1 MCRNSAHNKMS
12 ELLNRNTDPLFE
24 KMEKIFAERDAEYKK
39 MEERN
44 RMREEAVKEKEN
56 SLKKQEEQ
64 FSSRESN
71 IRQQE
76 KEIEEKMQM
85 LEERQRETQEM
96 EKYLQKKRL
105 ELEADEQQ
113 SLLDTSI
120 LREEIR
126 NEKLKQ
132 QRLSRELEDKLA
144 DLGYSSHNLAD
155 PAILEEKEQKIKEQ
169 AQEIQRL
176 SEEIEKWEDKAD
188 EWEEKESGFVAQID
202 TLNKEKAQLWKK
214 LMGIDDAAEESLA
227 EQEENISDEVKQ
239 PVEEKDSENEESAQE
254 VEAVE
259 VVSEE
264 ESEYAKEEENLKEAM
279 EMDGIDTPL
288 TAEGLYNYLQ
298 EQEVGGVIQLRHAKQ
313 GDMVNIAIS
322 QIVVTVVF
330 AEEGWFD
337 IKKSIGNNN
346 RKLRRLIRSWNS
358 SQNDLTFKY
367 DTSDNTV
374 TAEGDFDKD
383 QTAEEL
389 LRYLDRLLDTYFDTD
404 TGEEE

>member
-1 MCRNSAHNKMS
+1 MCRISAHNKMS

-24 KMEKIFAERDAEYKK
+24 KMEKIFKERDAEYKK

-44 RMREEAVKEKEN
+44 RVREEAVKEKEN

-64 FSSRESN
+64 FSSREAN
-71 IRQQE
+71 VRQQE

-85 LEERQRETQEM
+85 LEEKQRETQEM

-113 SLLDTSI
+113 SLLDNSI

-132 QRLSRELEDKLA
+132 QRLSRELEDKLT
-144 DLGYSSHNLAD
+144 DLGYSSDNFD
-155 PAILEEKEQKIKEQ
+155 PAVLEEKEQKIKEQ
-169 AQEIQRL
+169 EQEIQRL
-176 SEEIEKWEDKAD
+176 NEENEKWEDKAD

-214 LMGIDDAAEESLA
+214 LMGVEDESLP
-227 EQEENISDEVKQ
+227 EREEDVPDKTEE
-239 PVEEKDSENEESAQE
+239 PVEEVEE
-254 VEAVE
+254 VE
-259 VVSEE
+259 VVPEE
-264 ESEYAKEEENLKEAM
+264 ESVYAKEEENLKEAM
-279 EMDGIDTPL
+279 DTPL
-288 TAEGLYNYLQ
+288 TAEGFYNYLQ

-374 TAEGDFDKD
+374 TAEGDFNKY

-389 LRYLDRLLDTYFDTD
+389 LRYLDRLLDTYFDT
-404 TGEEE
+404 GEE

>member
-1 MCRNSAHNKMS
+1 MCRISAHNKMS

-24 KMEKIFAERDAEYKK
+24 KMEKIFKERDAEYKK

-44 RMREEAVKEKEN
+44 RVREEAVKEKEN

-64 FSSRESN
+64 FSSREAN
-71 IRQQE
+71 VRQQE

-85 LEERQRETQEM
+85 LEEKQRETQEM

-113 SLLDTSI
+113 SLLDNSI

-132 QRLSRELEDKLA
+132 QRLSRELEDKLT
-144 DLGYSSHNLAD
+144 DLGYSSDNFD
-155 PAILEEKEQKIKEQ
+155 PAVLEEKEQKIKDQ
-169 AQEIQRL
+169 AQEIQKFN
-176 SEEIEKWEDKAD
+176 EEIEKWKDKAD

-214 LMGIDDAAEESLA
+214 LMGVEDESLP
-227 EQEENISDEVKQ
+227 EREEDVPDKTEE
-239 PVEEKDSENEESAQE
+239 PVEEVEE
-254 VEAVE
+254 VE
-259 VVSEE
+259 VVPEV
-264 ESEYAKEEENLKEAM
+264 ESVYAKEEENLKEAI
-279 EMDGIDTPL
+279 EMDTPL
-288 TAEGLYNYLQ
+288 TAEGFYNYLQ

-313 GDMVNIAIS
+313 GDMVSIAIS

-374 TAEGDFDKD
+374 TAEGDFNKD

-389 LRYLDRLLDTYFDTD
+389 LRYLDRLLDTYFDT
-404 TGEEE
+404 GEE

>member
-1 MCRNSAHNKMS
+1 MCRISAHNKMS

-24 KMEKIFAERDAEYKK
+24 KMEKIFKERDAEYKK

-44 RMREEAVKEKEN
+44 RVREEAVKEKEN

-64 FSSRESN
+64 FSSREEN
-71 IRQQE
+71 VRQQE

-85 LEERQRETQEM
+85 LEEKQRETQEM

-113 SLLDTSI
+113 SLLDNSI

-132 QRLSRELEDKLA
+132 QRLSRELEDKLT
-144 DLGYSSHNLAD
+144 DLGYSSDNFD
-155 PAILEEKEQKIKEQ
+155 PAVLEEKEQKIKDQ
-169 AQEIQRL
+169 AQEIQKFN
-176 SEEIEKWEDKAD
+176 EEIEKWEDKAD

-214 LMGIDDAAEESLA
+214 LMGVEDESLP
-227 EQEENISDEVKQ
+227 EREEDVPDKTEE
-239 PVEEKDSENEESAQE
+239 PVEEVEE
-254 VEAVE
+254 VE
-259 VVSEE
+259 VVPEE
-264 ESEYAKEEENLKEAM
+264 ESVYAKEEENLKEAI
-279 EMDGIDTPL
+279 EMDTPL
-288 TAEGLYNYLQ
+288 TAEGFYNYLQ

-313 GDMVNIAIS
+313 GDMVSIAIS

-374 TAEGDFDKD
+374 TAEGDFNKD

-389 LRYLDRLLDTYFDTD
+389 LRYLDRLLDTYFDT
-404 TGEEE
+404 GEEE

>member
-1 MCRNSAHNKMS
+1 MCRISAHNKMS

-24 KMEKIFAERDAEYKK
+24 KMEKIFKERDAEYKK

-44 RMREEAVKEKEN
+44 RVREEAVKEKEN

-64 FSSRESN
+64 FSSREAN
-71 IRQQE
+71 VRQQE

-85 LEERQRETQEM
+85 LEEKQRETQEM

-113 SLLDTSI
+113 SLLDNSI

-132 QRLSRELEDKLA
+132 QRLSRELEDKLT
-144 DLGYSSHNLAD
+144 DLGYSSDNFD
-155 PAILEEKEQKIKEQ
+155 PAVLEEKEQKIKDQ
-169 AQEIQRL
+169 AQEIQKL
-176 SEEIEKWEDKAD
+176 KEEIEKWKDKAD

-214 LMGIDDAAEESLA
+214 LMGVEDESLP
-227 EQEENISDEVKQ
+227 EREEDVPDKTEE
-239 PVEEKDSENEESAQE
+239 PVEEVEE
-254 VEAVE
+254 VE
-259 VVSEE
+259 VVPEE
-264 ESEYAKEEENLKEAM
+264 ESVYAKEEENLKEAI
-279 EMDGIDTPL
+279 EMDTPL
-288 TAEGLYNYLQ
+288 TAEGFYNYLQ

-313 GDMVNIAIS
+313 GDMVSIAIS

-374 TAEGDFDKD
+374 TAEGDFNKD

-389 LRYLDRLLDTYFDTD
+389 LRYLDRLLDTYFDT
-404 TGEEE
+404 GEE

>member
-1 MCRNSAHNKMS
+1 MCRISAHNKMS

-24 KMEKIFAERDAEYKK
+24 KMEKIFKERDAEYKK

-44 RMREEAVKEKEN
+44 RVREEAVKEKEN

-64 FSSRESN
+64 FSSREAN
-71 IRQQE
+71 VRQKE

-85 LEERQRETQEM
+85 LEEKQRETQEM

-113 SLLDTSI
+113 SLLDNSI

-132 QRLSRELEDKLA
+132 QRLSRELEDKLT
-144 DLGYSSHNLAD
+144 DLGYSSDNFD
-155 PAILEEKEQKIKEQ
+155 PAVLEEKEQKIKDQ
-169 AQEIQRL
+169 AQEIQKFN
-176 SEEIEKWEDKAD
+176 EEIEKWKDKAD

-214 LMGIDDAAEESLA
+214 LMGVEDESLP
-227 EQEENISDEVKQ
+227 EREEDVPDKTEE
-239 PVEEKDSENEESAQE
+239 PVEEVEE
-254 VEAVE
+254 VE
-259 VVSEE
+259 VVPEE
-264 ESEYAKEEENLKEAM
+264 ESVYAKEEENLKEAI
-279 EMDGIDTPL
+279 EMDTPL
-288 TAEGLYNYLQ
+288 TAEGFYNYLQ

-313 GDMVNIAIS
+313 GDMVSIAIS

-374 TAEGDFDKD
+374 TAEGGFNKD

-389 LRYLDRLLDTYFDTD
+389 LRYLDRLLDTYFDT
-404 TGEEE
+404 GEEE

>member
-1 MCRNSAHNKMS
+1 MCRISAHNKMS

-24 KMEKIFAERDAEYKK
+24 KMEKIFKERDAEYKK

-44 RMREEAVKEKEN
+44 RVREEAVKEKEN

-64 FSSRESN
+64 FSSREAN
-71 IRQQE
+71 VRQKE

-85 LEERQRETQEM
+85 LEEKQRETQEM

-113 SLLDTSI
+113 SLLDNSI

-132 QRLSRELEDKLA
+132 QRLSRELEDKLT
-144 DLGYSSHNLAD
+144 DLGYSSDNFD
-155 PAILEEKEQKIKEQ
+155 PAVLEEKEQKIKDQ
-169 AQEIQRL
+169 AQEIQKFN
-176 SEEIEKWEDKAD
+176 EEIEKWKDKAD

-214 LMGIDDAAEESLA
+214 LMGVEDESLP
-227 EQEENISDEVKQ
+227 EREEDVPDKTEEPIEE
-239 PVEEKDSENEESAQE
+239 VEE
-254 VEAVE
+254 VE
-259 VVSEE
+259 VVPEE
-264 ESEYAKEEENLKEAM
+264 ESVYAKEEENLKEAI
-279 EMDGIDTPL
+279 EMDTPL
-288 TAEGLYNYLQ
+288 TAEGFYNYLQ

-313 GDMVNIAIS
+313 GDMVSIAIS

-374 TAEGDFDKD
+374 TAEGDFNKD

-389 LRYLDRLLDTYFDTD
+389 LRYLDRLLDTYFDT
-404 TGEEE
+404 GEEE

>member
-1 MCRNSAHNKMS
+1 MCRISAHDKMS

-64 FSSRESN
+64 FSSREAN
-71 IRQQE
+71 VRQQE
-76 KEIEEKMQM
+76 KEMEEKMQM
-85 LEERQRETQEM
+85 LEEKQRETQEM
-96 EKYLQKKRL
+96 EKHLQKKRL

-132 QRLSRELEDKLA
+132 QRLSRELEDKLT
-144 DLGYSSHNLAD
+144 DLGYSSDNLAD
-155 PAILEEKEQKIKEQ
+155 PAVLEEKEQKIKEQ
-169 AQEIQRL
+169 EQEIKHL
-176 SEEIEKWEDKAD
+176 SKEIEKWEEKAD

-214 LMGIDDAAEESLA
+214 LMGVDDAADESPA
-227 EQEENISDEVKQ
+227 GQEENISDEVER
-239 PVEEKDSENEESAQE
+239 PAEEKGSENEESSQE

-259 VVSEE
+259 VVPEE
-264 ESEYAKEEENLKEAM
+264 ESEYAKEEENLQEAM
-279 EMDGIDTPL
+279 EMDGMDTPL
-288 TAEGLYNYLQ
+288 TAEGFYNYLQ

-322 QIVVTVVF
+322 KIVVTVVF

-337 IKKSIGNNN
+337 IKKPFSNNH
-346 RKLRRLIRSWNS
+346 KLRRLIRNWNKNQS
-358 SQNDLTFKY
+358 DLTFQY
-367 DTSDNTV
+367 DTTDNTV

-389 LRYLDRLLDTYFDTD
+389 LTYLDRLLDTYFDTD

>member
-1 MCRNSAHNKMS
+1 MCRISAHNKMS

-44 RMREEAVKEKEN
+44 RVREEAVKEKEN
-56 SLKKQEEQ
+56 SLKKHEEQ
-64 FSSRESN
+64 FSSREEN
-71 IRQQE
+71 VRQQE
-76 KEIEEKMQM
+76 KEIKEKMQM

-144 DLGYSSHNLAD
+144 DLGYSSDNFD
-155 PAILEEKEQKIKEQ
+155 PAVLEEKEQKIKEQ
-169 AQEIQRL
+169 AQEIQKL
-176 SEEIEKWEDKAD
+176 KEEIEKWEDKAD

-214 LMGIDDAAEESLA
+214 LMGVEDESLP
-227 EQEENISDEVKQ
+227 EREEDVPDKTEE
-239 PVEEKDSENEESAQE
+239 PVEEVEE
-254 VEAVE
+254 VE
-259 VVSEE
+259 VVPEE
-264 ESEYAKEEENLKEAM
+264 ESVYAKEEENLKEAI
-279 EMDGIDTPL
+279 EMDTPL
-288 TAEGLYNYLQ
+288 TAEGFYNYLQ

-330 AEEGWFD
+330 AEEAKEGWFD
-337 IKKSIGNNN
+337 IKKPFSNNH
-346 RKLRRLIRSWNS
+346 KLRRLIRSWNS

-389 LRYLDRLLDTYFDTD
+389 LRYLDRLLDTYFDT
-404 TGEEE
+404 GEE

>member
-1 MCRNSAHNKMS
+1 MCRISAHNKMS

-24 KMEKIFAERDAEYKK
+24 KMEKIFKERDAEYKK

-44 RMREEAVKEKEN
+44 RVREEAVKEKEN

-64 FSSRESN
+64 FSSREAN
-71 IRQQE
+71 VRQKE

-85 LEERQRETQEM
+85 LEEKQRETPER

-113 SLLDTSI
+113 SLLDNSI

-132 QRLSRELEDKLA
+132 QRLSRELEDKLT
-144 DLGYSSHNLAD
+144 DLGYSSDNFD
-155 PAILEEKEQKIKEQ
+155 PAVLEEKEQKIKDQ
-169 AQEIQRL
+169 AQEIQKFN
-176 SEEIEKWEDKAD
+176 EEIEKWKDKAD

-214 LMGIDDAAEESLA
+214 LMGVEDESLP
-227 EQEENISDEVKQ
+227 EREEDVPDKTEE
-239 PVEEKDSENEESAQE
+239 PVEEVEE
-254 VEAVE
+254 VE
-259 VVSEE
+259 VVPEE
-264 ESEYAKEEENLKEAM
+264 ESVYAKEEENLKEAI
-279 EMDGIDTPL
+279 EMDTPL
-288 TAEGLYNYLQ
+288 TAEGFYNYLQ

-313 GDMVNIAIS
+313 GDMVSIAIS

-374 TAEGDFDKD
+374 TAEGDFNKD

-389 LRYLDRLLDTYFDTD
+389 LRYLDRLLDTYFDT
-404 TGEEE
+404 GEEE

>member
-1 MCRNSAHNKMS
+1 MCRISAHNKMS

-24 KMEKIFAERDAEYKK
+24 KMEKIFKERDAEYKK

-44 RMREEAVKEKEN
+44 RVREEAVKEKEN

-64 FSSRESN
+64 FSSREAN
-71 IRQQE
+71 VRQKE

-85 LEERQRETQEM
+85 LEEKQRETQEM
-96 EKYLQKKRL
+96 ERYLQKKRL

-113 SLLDTSI
+113 SLLDNSI

-132 QRLSRELEDKLA
+132 QRLSRELEDKLT
-144 DLGYSSHNLAD
+144 DLGYSSDNFD
-155 PAILEEKEQKIKEQ
+155 PAVLEEKEQKIKDQ
-169 AQEIQRL
+169 AQEIQKFN
-176 SEEIEKWEDKAD
+176 EEIEKWKDKAD

-214 LMGIDDAAEESLA
+214 LMGVEDESLP
-227 EQEENISDEVKQ
+227 EREEDVPDKTEE
-239 PVEEKDSENEESAQE
+239 PVEEVEE
-254 VEAVE
+254 VE
-259 VVSEE
+259 VVPEE
-264 ESEYAKEEENLKEAM
+264 ESVYAKEEENLKEAI
-279 EMDGIDTPL
+279 EMDTPL
-288 TAEGLYNYLQ
+288 TAEGFYNYLQ

-389 LRYLDRLLDTYFDTD
+389 LRYLDRLLDTYFDT
-404 TGEEE
+404 GEEE

>member
-1 MCRNSAHNKMS
+1 MCRISAHNKMS

-24 KMEKIFAERDAEYKK
+24 KMEKIFKERDAEYKK

-44 RMREEAVKEKEN
+44 RVREEAVKEKEN

-64 FSSRESN
+64 FSSREAN
-71 IRQQE
+71 VRQKE

-85 LEERQRETQEM
+85 LEEKQRETQEM

-113 SLLDTSI
+113 SLLDNSI

-132 QRLSRELEDKLA
+132 QRLSRELEDKLT
-144 DLGYSSHNLAD
+144 DLGYSSDNFD
-155 PAILEEKEQKIKEQ
+155 PAVLEEKEQKIKDQ
-169 AQEIQRL
+169 AQEIQKFN
-176 SEEIEKWEDKAD
+176 EEIEKWKDKAD

-214 LMGIDDAAEESLA
+214 LMGVEDESLP
-227 EQEENISDEVKQ
+227 EREEDVPDKTEE
-239 PVEEKDSENEESAQE
+239 PVEEVEE
-254 VEAVE
+254 VE
-259 VVSEE
+259 VVPEE
-264 ESEYAKEEENLKEAM
+264 ESVYAKEEENLKEAI
-279 EMDGIDTPL
+279 EMDTPL
-288 TAEGLYNYLQ
+288 TAEGFYNYLQ

-313 GDMVNIAIS
+313 GDMVSIAIS

-374 TAEGDFDKD
+374 TAEGDFNKY

-389 LRYLDRLLDTYFDTD
+389 LRYLDRLLDTYFDT
-404 TGEEE
+404 GEE

>member
-1 MCRNSAHNKMS
+1 MCRISAHNKMS

-24 KMEKIFAERDAEYKK
+24 KMEKIFKERDAEYKK

-44 RMREEAVKEKEN
+44 RVREEAVKEKEN

-64 FSSRESN
+64 FSSREAN
-71 IRQQE
+71 VRQKE

-85 LEERQRETQEM
+85 LEEKQRETQEM

-113 SLLDTSI
+113 SLLDNSI

-132 QRLSRELEDKLA
+132 QRLSRELEDKLT
-144 DLGYSSHNLAD
+144 DLGYSSDNFD
-155 PAILEEKEQKIKEQ
+155 PAVLEEKEQKIKVQ
-169 AQEIQRL
+169 AQEIQKFN
-176 SEEIEKWEDKAD
+176 EEIEKWKDKAD

-214 LMGIDDAAEESLA
+214 LMGVEDESLP
-227 EQEENISDEVKQ
+227 EREEDVPDKTEE
-239 PVEEKDSENEESAQE
+239 PVEEVEE
-254 VEAVE
+254 VE
-259 VVSEE
+259 VVPEE
-264 ESEYAKEEENLKEAM
+264 ESVYAKEEENLKEAI
-279 EMDGIDTPL
+279 EMDTPL
-288 TAEGLYNYLQ
+288 TAEGFYNYLQ

-313 GDMVNIAIS
+313 GDMVSIAIS

-374 TAEGDFDKD
+374 TAEGDFNKD

-389 LRYLDRLLDTYFDTD
+389 LRYLDRLLDTYFDT
-404 TGEEE
+404 GEEE

>member
-1 MCRNSAHNKMS
+1 MCRISAHNKMS

-24 KMEKIFAERDAEYKK
+24 KMEKIFKERDAEYKK

-44 RMREEAVKEKEN
+44 RVREEAVKEKEN

-64 FSSRESN
+64 FSSREEN
-71 IRQQE
+71 VRQQ
-76 KEIEEKMQM
+76 
-85 LEERQRETQEM
+85 
-96 EKYLQKKRL
+96 
-105 ELEADEQQ
+105 
-113 SLLDTSI
+113 
-120 LREEIR
+120 
-126 NEKLKQ
+126 
-132 QRLSRELEDKLA
+132 
-144 DLGYSSHNLAD
+144 
-155 PAILEEKEQKIKEQ
+155 EQKIKDQ
-169 AQEIQRL
+169 AQEIQKFN
-176 SEEIEKWEDKAD
+176 EEIEKWKDKAD

-214 LMGIDDAAEESLA
+214 LMGVEDESLP
-227 EQEENISDEVKQ
+227 EREEDVPDKTEE
-239 PVEEKDSENEESAQE
+239 PVEERVSGAEEPVEE
-254 VEAVE
+254 VEEVE
-259 VVSEE
+259 VVPEE
-264 ESEYAKEEENLKEAM
+264 ESVYAKEEENLKEAM
-279 EMDGIDTPL
+279 EMDTPL
-288 TAEGLYNYLQ
+288 TAEGFYNYLQ

-313 GDMVNIAIS
+313 GDMVSIAIS

-374 TAEGDFDKD
+374 TAEGDFNKD

-389 LRYLDRLLDTYFDTD
+389 LRYLDRLLDTYFDT
-404 TGEEE
+404 EEEE

>member
-1 MCRNSAHNKMS
+1 MCRISAHNKMS

-24 KMEKIFAERDAEYKK
+24 KMEKIFKERDAEYKK

-64 FSSRESN
+64 FSSREAN
-71 IRQQE
+71 VRQQE
-76 KEIEEKMQM
+76 KEMEEKMQM
-85 LEERQRETQEM
+85 LEEKQRETQEM

-113 SLLDTSI
+113 SLLDNSI

-132 QRLSRELEDKLA
+132 QRLSRELEDKLT
-144 DLGYSSHNLAD
+144 DLGYSSDNFD
-155 PAILEEKEQKIKEQ
+155 PAVLEEKEQKIKDQ
-169 AQEIQRL
+169 AQEIQKFN
-176 SEEIEKWEDKAD
+176 EEIEKWKDKAD

-214 LMGIDDAAEESLA
+214 LMGVEDESLP
-227 EQEENISDEVKQ
+227 EREEDVPDKTEE
-239 PVEEKDSENEESAQE
+239 PVEEVEE
-254 VEAVE
+254 VE
-259 VVSEE
+259 VVPEE
-264 ESEYAKEEENLKEAM
+264 ESVYAKEEENLKEAI
-279 EMDGIDTPL
+279 EMDTPL
-288 TAEGLYNYLQ
+288 TAEGFYNYLQ

-313 GDMVNIAIS
+313 GDMVSIAIS

-374 TAEGDFDKD
+374 TAEGDFNKD

-389 LRYLDRLLDTYFDTD
+389 LRYLDRLLDTYFDT
-404 TGEEE
+404 GEEE

>member
-1 MCRNSAHNKMS
+1 MCRISAHNKMS
-12 ELLNRNTDPLFE
+12 ELLNRNTDLLFE

-44 RMREEAVKEKEN
+44 RVREEAVKEKEN

-64 FSSRESN
+64 FSSREEN
-71 IRQQE
+71 VRRQE

-85 LEERQRETQEM
+85 LEGKQRETQEM

-113 SLLDTSI
+113 SLLDNSI

-132 QRLSRELEDKLA
+132 QRLSRELEDKLN
-144 DLGYSSHNLAD
+144 DLGYSSDNFD

-169 AQEIQRL
+169 AQEIQKL
-176 SEEIEKWEDKAD
+176 NEEIEK
-188 EWEEKESGFVAQID
+188 WEEKESGFVSQID

-214 LMGIDDAAEESLA
+214 LMGVEDESIPEREEDVPGK
-227 EQEENISDEVKQ
+227 EEE
-239 PVEEKDSENEESAQE
+239 PVEERVAGEE
-254 VEAVE
+254 EAVE
-259 VVSEE
+259 EVEEVEVVPEE
-264 ESEYAKEEENLKEAM
+264 ESVYAKEEENLKEAI
-279 EMDGIDTPL
+279 EMDTPL
-288 TAEGLYNYLQ
+288 TAEGFYNYLQ

-330 AEEGWFD
+330 AEEAKEGWFD
-337 IKKSIGNNN
+337 IKKPFSNNH
-346 RKLRRLIRSWNS
+346 KLRRLIRNWNKNQS
-358 SQNDLTFKY
+358 NLTFQY
-367 DTSDNTV
+367 DATDNTV

-389 LRYLDRLLDTYFDTD
+389 LRYLDRLLDTYFDT
-404 TGEEE
+404 GEE